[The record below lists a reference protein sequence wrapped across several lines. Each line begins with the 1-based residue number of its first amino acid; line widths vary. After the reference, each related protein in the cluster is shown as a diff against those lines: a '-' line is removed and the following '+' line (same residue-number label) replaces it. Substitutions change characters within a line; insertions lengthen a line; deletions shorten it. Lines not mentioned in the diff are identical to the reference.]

1 LGLAIVRR
9 LTDLLN
15 CKLELRSRLGRGS
28 CFSICLPLSQ
38 FAPTTPAA
46 DAGASFIVEH
56 ETLILVVD
64 DEVAVREAMRTLL
77 TGWGY
82 LVIAVGSGEEAQAE
96 LSRRGIAP
104 DIILCDYRL
113 RGQENGIEV
122 IRTLQSQ
129 WGRQIPAVLVTGDT
143 AEDRLIEARKSGLT
157 LLHKPVHNSKLR
169 AVIANSLRFGS
180 PSPLK

>member
-1 LGLAIVRR
+1 
-9 LTDLLN
+9 
-15 CKLELRSRLGRGS
+15 
-28 CFSICLPLSQ
+28 
-38 FAPTTPAA
+38 
-46 DAGASFIVEH
+46 
-56 ETLILVVD
+56 
-64 DEVAVREAMRTLL
+64 MRTLL

-82 LVIAVGSGEEAQAE
+82 IVIAVGSGEEAQTE

-122 IRTLQSQ
+122 IRIVQSR
-129 WGRQIPAVLVTGDT
+129 WGQQIPAVLVTGDT

-180 PSPLK
+180 PRPIK